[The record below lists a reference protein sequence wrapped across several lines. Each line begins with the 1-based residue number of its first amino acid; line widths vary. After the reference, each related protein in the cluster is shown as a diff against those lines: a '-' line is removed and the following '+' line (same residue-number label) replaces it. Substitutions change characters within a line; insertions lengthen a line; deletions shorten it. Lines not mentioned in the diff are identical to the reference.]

1 MGKPKRTKEEVKE
14 KRRLAARQ
22 RRERIKNDPFLYQQ
36 SKEKEKE
43 RAYYKRQKEKKKLET
58 IEEEMTVDIE
68 VLDNN
73 ITDPLKTL
81 STPHL
86 NDLSYSLRSKN
97 YTKRVQNCSENPK
110 SKREDNQQDEIFQQS
125 TSFEKELVPLKKIPN
140 FKPTLTTSTPR
151 PSSAL
156 SSSSTESMLLL
167 SNNEQSTENKDT
179 SVNITERASSLCST
193 PTSLSSKR
201 TVEKPIRKKISP
213 LLVLRRHVYK
223 TNKEISYMRKKIE
236 ELKRAKEKYR
246 KQALRLQYKNTLH
259 TKSKQSHDKEN
270 EPKYV
275 HNNNNKETNVEKIK
289 QDVQIFLEEDE
300 NSRICPG
307 KREYIS
313 RKTIKKQKRFLTDTL
328 LNLHTKFLQLHTY
341 KISYSTFCKMRPFW
355 VVIPDSRAR
364 ETCMCK
370 THTNMDLIIAS
381 LKRFDLIDQS
391 SAHKVLSSLCCV
403 SESIECL
410 SRSCI
415 DCANRNIHYKQF
427 DNANP
432 IFYFQWITKQITYT
446 KDGKEKTS
454 IQTVKE
460 KITAKPK
467 EVIEKFEQLLPPYMK
482 HCANNVSKNNYI
494 KHLKQNL
501 PENDCIIH
509 VDFSENY
516 NTKYTNEIQPFH
528 FGGSRKQI
536 TMHTSVIHFKKS
548 GLLRTQS
555 FCTLSPSLRHDA
567 VAVWSH
573 LIPVLNFI
581 ENEAPH
587 VNVIHFISDS
597 PTGQYRNKKMFYI
610 ISQLQWHFPNL
621 RVVAWNY
628 TESGHGK
635 SSADGVGAT
644 IKRTADR
651 IVAQGYDIV
660 DIETLSEKL
669 KSNVKGVITDI
680 VQEADILQKDLL
692 IPKEIREY
700 KGTMKVHQVVWSS
713 SKPNILA
720 MRKLSCNAQ
729 QCMYQAV
736 ECEHGRHHGFYS
748 LNREKAEEA
757 GFSPPSRFILSA
769 PSENKIYNYDTSRS
783 AKKSSDKP
791 KILSNRLVKPAYVF
805 PGSSKSLISQHDM
818 VMNNFEKFE
827 KAESSLNLSDTDSF
841 WAPVSPVDFSL
852 PSFKTMTNVP
862 NNSIKDKKTRC
873 AFFDI
878 SDSDES
884 IF

>member
-43 RAYYKRQKEKKKLET
+43 R
-58 IEEEMTVDIE
+58 
-68 VLDNN
+68 
-73 ITDPLKTL
+73 
-81 STPHL
+81 
-86 NDLSYSLRSKN
+86 
-97 YTKRVQNCSENPK
+97 
-110 SKREDNQQDEIFQQS
+110 
-125 TSFEKELVPLKKIPN
+125 N
-140 FKPTLTTSTPR
+140 FIY
-151 PSSAL
+151 
-156 SSSSTESMLLL
+156 E
-167 SNNEQSTENKDT
+167 
-179 SVNITERASSLCST
+179 
-193 PTSLSSKR
+193 
-201 TVEKPIRKKISP
+201 
-213 LLVLRRHVYK
+213 
-223 TNKEISYMRKKIE
+223 KKIE

-275 HNNNNKETNVEKIK
+275 HNNNNKKTNVEKIK

-370 THTNMDLIIAS
+370 TRTNMDLIIAS

-415 DCANRNIHYKQF
+415 DCVNRNIHYKQF

-482 HCANNVSKNNYI
+482 HCANNVSQNNYI

-501 PENDCIIH
+501 PEND
-509 VDFSENY
+509 S
-516 NTKYTNEIQPFH
+516 K
-528 FGGSRKQI
+528 KQI

-651 IVAQGYDIV
+651 IVAQGCDIV

-669 KSNVKGVITDI
+669 KANVKGVITDI

-736 ECEHGRHHGFYS
+736 ECEHERHHGFYS
-748 LNREKAEEA
+748 
-757 GFSPPSRFILSA
+757 
-769 PSENKIYNYDTSRS
+769 
-783 AKKSSDKP
+783 
-791 KILSNRLVKPAYVF
+791 
-805 PGSSKSLISQHDM
+805 
-818 VMNNFEKFE
+818 
-827 KAESSLNLSDTDSF
+827 
-841 WAPVSPVDFSL
+841 
-852 PSFKTMTNVP
+852 
-862 NNSIKDKKTRC
+862 
-873 AFFDI
+873 
-878 SDSDES
+878 
-884 IF
+884 